1 MEKIKVGIVNYLN
14 TLPLLRGIEAS
25 PVLAEIELSGAYP
38 SKLAEALIRKE
49 IDLGLV
55 PVAVIPQVPD
65 ARIVSN
71 YGIAADGPVA
81 SVCLFSDCPLEEI
94 DTVLLDYQSRTSV
107 ALTRILFAEYWRLPV
122 RFEAASGEFHELIK
136 GKTAGVLI
144 GDRCLSFRS
153 QARFIYDLSEAWK
166 AFTGFPFVFAAWVS
180 NRELPEAFCQAF
192 DAANAAGLQLIPE
205 IVQQHPLADYDLLEY
220 YTKNI
225 QYLLDEPKKKG
236 LALFLEK
243 LKQIPQL

>member
-1 MEKIKVGIVNYLN
+1 MN
-14 TLPLLRGIEAS
+14 
-25 PVLAEIELSGAYP
+25 
-38 SKLAEALIRKE
+38 KE

-55 PVAVIPQVPD
+55 PVAVIPEIPG

-94 DTVLLDYQSRTSV
+94 ERVVLDYQSRTSV
-107 ALTRILFAEYWRLPV
+107 ALTRILFAEYWNKPV
-122 RFEAASGEFHELIK
+122 HFEAASGEFSTAIA

-153 QARFIYDLSEAWK
+153 QARYIYDLSEAWK
-166 AFTGFPFVFAAWVS
+166 SFTGLPFVFAAWVS
-180 NRELPEAFCQAF
+180 NRELPGAFCQAF
-192 DAANAAGLQLIPE
+192 DAANAAGLLLIPE
-205 IVQQHPLADYDLLEY
+205 IVQEHPAADYDLLEY

-225 QYLLDEPKKKG
+225 LYLLDEPKKKG

-243 LKQIPQL
+243 LAQLQPL